1 MNKQSVGI
9 RFAFIA
15 VMFFVPVLVN
25 AQQLTQE
32 QNVKHGEE
40 MFAQTCTQ
48 SYCHGANGAAGGA
61 PRLAGRGLTGDYIE
75 RVVTYGIPGTPMQ
88 AWGQVL
94 PLNEVRAVIAYVQS
108 LNGVASSGR
117 TGPPPALSGEAA
129 KGRDLFFDPQHS
141 PRCSNCHRVNERGLA
156 VAPIANIPAD
166 AAALRNLATP
176 QVATATAG
184 SETFPALLS
193 SKIPKE
199 TKVYDLTKF
208 PAVLRTFTPSAV
220 EMKDGSAWKHS
231 NSLGDYTDAELGS
244 ILEFLRAAH

>member
-1 MNKQSVGI
+1 MNTQSVGI
-9 RFAFIA
+9 RFSFMA
-15 VMFFVPVLVN
+15 VLLLVPLFVS

-32 QNVKHGEE
+32 QTVKHGEE

-108 LNGVASSGR
+108 LNGVAASGR
-117 TGPPPALSGEAA
+117 TGPPTALIGAA
-129 KGRDLFFDPQHS
+129 AQGRELFFDPEHS

-156 VAPIANIPAD
+156 IAPIANVPAD
-166 AAALRNLATP
+166 VAALRNLATK
-176 QVATATAG
+176 QVSTATVG
-184 SETFPALLS
+184 SEAFPALLF

-220 EMKDGSAWKHS
+220 ELKDGSTWKHS
-231 NSLGDYTDAELGS
+231 DSLGNFTDAELGS
-244 ILEFLRAAH
+244 ILEFLRAVH